1 MEPEPIVMQK
11 KFHLVHKCWII
22 ATDTNTLIR
31 ETAPSKGVTFCSPNV
46 VQNCSNTPSPL
57 IMETFT
63 TRKLYSKYNFIEK
76 LFLPAVS
83 VLAIGSFEA
92 EAWGAQA

>member
-1 MEPEPIVMQK
+1 M
-11 KFHLVHKCWII
+11 
-22 ATDTNTLIR
+22 LIR
-31 ETAPSKGVTFCSPNV
+31 ETAPSKGKKFYAQTWFRTA
-46 VQNCSNTPSPL
+46 QIRRQSPL

-63 TRKLYSKYNFIEK
+63 ARKLYSKYNFIEK

-92 EAWGAQA
+92 EA